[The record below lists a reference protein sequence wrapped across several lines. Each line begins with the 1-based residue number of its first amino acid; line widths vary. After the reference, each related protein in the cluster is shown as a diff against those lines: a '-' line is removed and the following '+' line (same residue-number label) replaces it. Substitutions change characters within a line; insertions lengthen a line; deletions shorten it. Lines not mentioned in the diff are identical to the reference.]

1 MKYSELSGM
10 HYRYI
15 HILWRSPKI
24 FAPRIINLIKNNPD
38 VFNVHEHLFV
48 TNLKEIAEYAKT
60 TNTNVVYIQTSK
72 QQPASLINYV
82 ADYCDRIFVHCMCK
96 PNEFVRIKRK
106 NLKKIVWRTW
116 GGDTSFHYIEGNY
129 IKNLVKR
136 VLNRLCK
143 HRYRQIGAVA
153 ISNVVDRINIQE
165 LYGINDVFV
174 MNYDEKDVRS
184 ILDDVVSRVN
194 PHEGV
199 NICIGH
205 SGYKD
210 DDHFAILNKLKAY
223 SKENMKIYI
232 PVIYGDES
240 YINDLKRYAYSILPN
255 KIIFVEKRMPYDE
268 YAEFLCNMDV
278 CIINGTISYALGNIA
293 INVYFKK
300 TIVLNRQGIIKKGFE
315 AEKIPFILSD
325 VIGTIPFSSFTRKLD
340 YTSMKNDATLLPNDC
355 VNRKARWK
363 ELMNY
368 LEAKE

>member
-10 HYRYI
+10 YYRYI

-60 TNTNVVYIQTSK
+60 SNTNIVYIQTSK
-72 QQPASLINYV
+72 PQPASLINYV
-82 ADYCDRIFVHCMCK
+82 ADYCDRIFVHCMCM
-96 PNEFVRIKRK
+96 PNEFIRIKRK

-116 GGDTSFHYIEGNY
+116 GGDTSYLYSEGHY
-129 IKNLVKR
+129 IKNSVKR
-136 VLNRLCK
+136 VLNKLYK
-143 HRYRQIGAVA
+143 HRYRQVGTVA

-165 LYGINDVFV
+165 LYGINDIFV
-174 MNYDEKDVRS
+174 MNYDEKDVRNT
-184 ILDDVVSRVN
+184 LDDVVSRIH

-210 DDHFAILNKLKAY
+210 DDHFAILDKLRTY
-223 SKENMKIYI
+223 SDEDIKIYI

-255 KIIFVEKRMPYDE
+255 KIIFVEKRMPYNE
-268 YAEFLCNMDV
+268 YTEFLCNMDV
-278 CIINGTISYALGNIA
+278 CIFNGTGSYALGNIA
-293 INVYFKK
+293 IHAYFKN
-300 TIVLNRQGIIKKGFE
+300 TIVLNRLGIIKKGFE
-315 AEKIPFILSD
+315 AEQIPFIPSDQIGVISIDELS
-325 VIGTIPFSSFTRKLD
+325 RKLD
-340 YTSMKNDATLLPNDC
+340 YSKVKNDATLIPNDYKT
-355 VNRKARWK
+355 VKEKWK

-368 LEAKE
+368 LENS